1 MSERSVPE
9 AAAADGKICFERHGH
24 VAILTVSRP
33 AKLNAFTLGMVREID
48 ERTAEVRDDEDIRA
62 LVVTGAGDRAFS
74 AGGDLE
80 SLLPATVGAGID
92 LVNPDPTR
100 RFFSDLFKP
109 VLAAVRG
116 ICIGGGL
123 ELMLGTDLRIVSED
137 ARFGL
142 GEVRWGLIPGA
153 GTHVRLP
160 RQIPW
165 AIAMQLLLT
174 GESISAARAY
184 EVGLVNEVLPPDGVL
199 DRAVELAGRIAA
211 NGPVAVRT
219 AKEAA
224 VRGLG
229 LTEAFVIEHALNTR
243 VLRSEDATEGPR
255 AFTEKRAPRFT
266 GR

>member
-1 MSERSVPE
+1 MPE
-9 AAAADGKICFERHGH
+9 QPGPPQAPADGKILFERHGH
-24 VAILTVSRP
+24 VALLTVARP
-33 AKLNAFTLGMVREID
+33 AKLNAFTLEMVREID
-48 ERTAEVRDDEDIRA
+48 RRSAEARDDDGIRC
-62 LVVTGAGDRAFS
+62 LVVTGSGDRAFS

-92 LVNPDPTR
+92 LVSPDPAR

-109 VLAAVRG
+109 VVAAVRG
-116 ICIGGGL
+116 TCIGGGL
-123 ELMLGTDLRIVSED
+123 ELMLGSDLRIASQD

-153 GTHVRLP
+153 GTHARLP
-160 RQIPW
+160 RQVPW

-174 GESISAARAY
+174 GQQISASRAY
-184 EVGLVNEVLPPDGVL
+184 EVGLVNEVLPSGEVTG
-199 DRAVELAGRIAA
+199 RAMELAGQIAA
-211 NGPVAVRT
+211 HAPVAVQT

-229 LTEAFVIEHALNTR
+229 LTQAFVIEHALNTR
-243 VLRSEDATEGPR
+243 VLRSEDAVEGPR
-255 AFTEKRAPRFT
+255 AFSEKRAPRFT